1 MYITIALSLLF
12 VFSIYLQ
19 LNFRSKFNSLQI
31 RYAEIE
37 KTYEPASIEETI
49 LSELSNE
56 YSSLQFSY
64 QTELAELR
72 QNEKR
77 LSQYYLGVGTT
88 DSVIYTNLATNRDID
103 DVDEQLKYIKA
114 SLKRLVSEKKACIC
128 KIGNDVVVN
137 GKKSEAKK
145 LFNREIKLRLR
156 CLDNEF
162 KAASA
167 LVDWN
172 NISRLIERTEK
183 TFSEINSSG
192 TIVKTYLS
200 DKYLLL
206 KVKEL
211 RLGYELNQLKQ
222 ELKEAER
229 EEARIQ
235 REAEREEKRIK
246 DAAEKA
252 KSERELMERLVAEEL
267 SKLEASTE
275 EQKALYELHKQELE
289 ALREKEKRAV
299 SLAQLTRA
307 GYVYVISNPVS
318 FGEGIVKIG
327 MTRRADPNDRVKEL
341 GDASVPELFD
351 VHAFAFTDDAPTL
364 EKFLHN
370 KFSAQRVNLINGR
383 KEFFYVVPEEVLS
396 ELPNYEGQ
404 YELSEK
410 RCLA

>member
-1 MYITIALSLLF
+1 MDMYITIALSLLF
-12 VFSIYLQ
+12 IFSIYLQ
-19 LNFRSKFNSLQI
+19 LNSRSKFKSLQV
-31 RYAEIE
+31 RDAEIE
-37 KTYEPASIEETI
+37 KTYKPASTEETI
-49 LSELSNE
+49 HSELSNE
-56 YSSLQFSY
+56 YSSLQSNY
-64 QTELAELR
+64 QTRLAKLR
-72 QNEKR
+72 QDEKR

-88 DSVIYTNLATNRDID
+88 DSVIYANLATNRDID
-103 DVDEQLKYIKA
+103 GVDDQLKDIKA
-114 SLKRLVSEKKACIC
+114 SLKRLVSEKKACVC

-145 LFNREIKLRLR
+145 LFNREVKLRLR

-172 NISRLIERTEK
+172 NIGRLIERTEK
-183 TFSEINSSG
+183 TFSEINYSG

-200 DKYLLL
+200 DKYLQL

-222 ELKEAER
+222 EVKEAER
-229 EEARIQ
+229 EEVRIQ
-235 REAEREEKRIK
+235 REAKREEKRIK
-246 DAAEKA
+246 DAVEKA
-252 KSERELMERLVAEEL
+252 KNERELMERLVAEEL

-275 EQKALYELHKQELE
+275 DQKALYDLHKQELE
-289 ALREKEKRAV
+289 VLREKEKRAV

-307 GYVYVISNPVS
+307 GYVYVISNSVS
-318 FGEGIVKIG
+318 FGEGVVKIG

-370 KFSAQRVNLINGR
+370 KFSTQRVNLVNSR
-383 KEFFYVVPEEVLS
+383 KEFFYVDPEDVLS

-404 YELSEK
+404 YELSEN
-410 RCLA
+410 AA